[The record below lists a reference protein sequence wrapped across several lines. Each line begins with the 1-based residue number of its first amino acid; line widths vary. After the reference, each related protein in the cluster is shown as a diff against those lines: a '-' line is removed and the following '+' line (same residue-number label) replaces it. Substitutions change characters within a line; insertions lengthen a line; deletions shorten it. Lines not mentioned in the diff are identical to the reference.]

1 MIQNKDPASA
11 WLTQT
16 LSQGP
21 WQVNLSPARL
31 ASTVRQSQAET
42 WRNTKAK
49 SFILHFSPCAE
60 CNRHTEDV
68 EPWRGRASEA
78 LCHGAFQY
86 CFVQAR
92 GWRQPTCHD
101 ANGDGV
107 KRATRLH
114 HSLAGMAPTL
124 AWVAL
129 WPGPLEAPC
138 PQSLRLICDS
148 PTTNSAGH
156 EGTFARF
163 VKPVDSA
170 LSHRLVSCRGPFTG
184 SSTLIRARR
193 LRGTGT
199 RFPA

>member
-1 MIQNKDPASA
+1 M
-11 WLTQT
+11 
-16 LSQGP
+16 
-21 WQVNLSPARL
+21 
-31 ASTVRQSQAET
+31 
-42 WRNTKAK
+42 
-49 SFILHFSPCAE
+49 
-60 CNRHTEDV
+60 
-68 EPWRGRASEA
+68 
-78 LCHGAFQY
+78 HGAFQY